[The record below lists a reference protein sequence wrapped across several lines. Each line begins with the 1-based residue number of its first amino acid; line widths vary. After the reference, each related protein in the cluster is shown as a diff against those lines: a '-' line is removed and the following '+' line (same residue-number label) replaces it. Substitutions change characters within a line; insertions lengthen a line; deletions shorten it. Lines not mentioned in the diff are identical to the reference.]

1 MDATNEN
8 AGNGEKRPTQISRNS
23 LHTEVVAQVRDMII
37 RGDIPPGE
45 WVRERELC
53 EQLGIS
59 RTPLREALKVLAAEN
74 MVELLPSRG
83 ARVVQPTVEDI
94 EELFE
99 ILGVLEALSGE
110 LACVR
115 VTDDEIAEIRE
126 LHEAMVRHYENGERL
141 EYYKLNEKIHETIM
155 RGSRNNNLRTVY
167 TMISGRVRHTRYMS
181 SLTGM
186 RWQQAVGEHCA
197 MMRALENRDGQH
209 MFHILREHLRN
220 KADAAKAAIIQEG
233 SNHSQQGS

>member
-1 MDATNEN
+1 
-8 AGNGEKRPTQISRNS
+8 
-23 LHTEVVAQVRDMII
+23 MII
-37 RGDIPPGE
+37 RGDLPPGQ

-74 MVELLPSRG
+74 MVELLPNRG

-115 VTDDEIAEIRE
+115 VTDDEIAEIRQ
-126 LHEAMVRHYENGERL
+126 LHETMLRHYENGERL

-155 RGSRNNNLRTVY
+155 HGSRNHNLITVY
-167 TMISGRVRHTRYMS
+167 RMISGRVRHTRYVS
-181 SLTGM
+181 SLTGT

-197 MMRALENRDGQH
+197 MMRALENRDSSH
-209 MFHILREHLRN
+209 MFQILREHLRN

-233 SNHSQQGS
+233 ANLQRDS